1 MTPCGPILFSVHLP
15 QASAK
20 FSYGRLITRGLTV
33 IICFYPKIFF
43 DHFSLRRLP
52 LVNKMSEHA
61 LLVICPYDLNIVLD
75 AWLIV
80 TAWKLFSGSTSSY
93 RLDFRRL
100 PGPVFDPPRREG
112 WVRAHFPEQRLV
124 IEPTQAISV
133 SICLRFR
140 YFSDLWC
147 EREVCL
153 LAGEGCYSFD
163 GEKGVCRFVCFV
175 VILMDF
181 KGAVSLAEFFFV
193 YFVTKVC

>member
-1 MTPCGPILFSVHLP
+1 MSRSLLRKTPCGPILFSVNLP

-43 DHFSLRRLP
+43 DHFSLQGLT
-52 LVNKMSEHA
+52 LVSKMSEHA

-112 WVRAHFPEQRLV
+112 MSAGSFSRTAAGNRAY
-124 IEPTQAISV
+124 SGY
-133 SICLRFR
+133 ICFNLFTFSLFFR
-140 YFSDLWC
+140 SLMWTWSLPSCWRRMLFLWW
-147 EREVCL
+147 R
-153 LAGEGCYSFD
+153 
-163 GEKGVCRFVCFV
+163 KGG
-175 VILMDF
+175 L
-181 KGAVSLAEFFFV
+181 
-193 YFVTKVC
+193 